1 MPPKKK
7 STTIPLF
14 TEVREIFLRLSE
26 GGMLGHAYLFFGDKG
41 IGKKTFALSLARF
54 VESGSFEGDGQLIDS
69 LVLAPGETGSIS
81 IDEIRNLK
89 HFLSQTPLVS
99 SRRSV
104 LIYSA
109 EAMTPEAQA
118 ACLKIVEEPPAS
130 ALILF
135 ITAFPENIFPPLLS
149 RVQKIYFP
157 RLSRAELERALTEHC
172 GASETEARRIS
183 QKSYGA
189 ISRARAFLETKKE
202 KKAKDLAERVENIIT
217 ELYEKNARGESARIR
232 RLLSLLES
240 LSRYNLNPRIQEKAL
255 EQMLHL

>member
-1 MPPKKK
+1 MARKVKQK
-7 STTIPLF
+7 YVPLF
-14 TEVREIFLRLSE
+14 PEVREVFSRLSKE
-26 GGMLGHAYLFFGDKG
+26 GMLGHAYLFFGDKG
-41 IGKKTFALSLARF
+41 VGKKTFALSLARF
-54 VESGSFEGDGQLIDS
+54 IESESFEGEGQLIDS
-69 LVLAPGETGSIS
+69 LCIMPSETGSIS

-99 SRRSV
+99 SRRTA

-130 ALILF
+130 TLILF

-157 RLSRAELERALTEHC
+157 RLSRAELERALVEYC
-172 GASETEARRIS
+172 GASEEEAKRIS

-189 ISRARAFLETKKE
+189 ISRARNFLEIKKE
-202 KKAKDLAERVENIIT
+202 KKAKDLTERVENIIT

-255 EQMLHL
+255 EQMLRL